1 MDLESFV
8 HGSGKWFCTSL
19 YRRPPANGF
28 RVFCS
33 WHWKW
38 CKWYHRPIVDRSA
51 PRAVSCC
58 QKLNEIV
65 ASSSRTK
72 GKHWNSLK
80 ILNNLFESE
89 RDVPASMRSPN
100 FRRAFDSLT
109 LTVLYVSVWCQNLFE
124 YLALQSERKLARRIR
139 KAPSKEKN
147 KTIKHDKKQ

>member
-19 YRRPPANGF
+19 YHRPPANGF

-38 CKWYHRPIVDRSA
+38 CKCWHIPIVYRSA

-58 QKLNEIV
+58 HNLNEIGDWW
-65 ASSSRTK
+65 SRTK
-72 GKHWNSLK
+72 RIHWNSLN

-89 RDVPASMRSPN
+89 IKFLYLLSIHEVPKFSTCIRQLDLNS
-100 FRRAFDSLT
+100 
-109 LTVLYVSVWCQNLFE
+109 TVLPQIYLVPITYYPKYTLFRLKNE
-124 YLALQSERKLARRIR
+124 PFLYL
-139 KAPSKEKN
+139 
-147 KTIKHDKKQ
+147 

>member
-19 YRRPPANGF
+19 YSRPPANGF
-28 RVFCS
+28 RVFRS

-38 CKWYHRPIVDRSA
+38 CKCSHIPIVDPSA

-58 QKLNEIV
+58 HKLNEIG

-72 GKHWNSLK
+72 GKYWNSLK

-89 RDVPASMRSPN
+89 RVLPSIHEVPKFSTCILQLDLNSTVCVEVATYFYFIRISSPP
-100 FRRAFDSLT
+100 
-109 LTVLYVSVWCQNLFE
+109 LFPLFGFGSE
-124 YLALQSERKLARRIR
+124 VFKLQ
-139 KAPSKEKN
+139 APFLS
-147 KTIKHDKKQ
+147 